1 MGAVSSH
8 NAAMPES
15 SNVVI
20 LPPNPPSDALVGMER
35 EIAGLAVEY
44 GILKRAYPGEKQAD
58 DRANIAKE
66 MSRIQGRIVELQGA
80 IVETEAKTPAGAAV
94 QLRRIQGMLNLM
106 RPGPNSPLND
116 MEAPHRLLESALA
129 AIEAGPARI

>member
-1 MGAVSSH
+1 
-8 NAAMPES
+8 MPETA
-15 SNVVI
+15 NITI
-20 LPPNPPSDALVGMER
+20 LPPNPPSDPLVALER
-35 EIAGLAVEY
+35 ELAGLAVEY
-44 GILKRAYPGEKQAD
+44 LILKKAYPQETRAD
-58 DRANIAKE
+58 DKARVAIE